1 MNRPGLDECLVS
13 LVAPYSFAAEQY
25 RILRMLIEQ
34 MHKDADL
41 RLIAVASA
49 GVGDGKTTTAI
60 NLAGSLAQAPETR
73 VLLIDADLRRA
84 ALGERLGLD
93 RSGAGLV
100 DVIKDPGRTL
110 PDVVQRCPAF
120 NLSVLPAGPRAAGSF
135 ELLRSPRFG
144 ELLTEARETYDY
156 VVIDT
161 APLVPIP
168 DSRLIAK
175 WVEGFLL
182 VVAAHRT
189 PRRLVEE
196 ALNAL
201 SPAQVIGLVFNNDDR
216 PFFGY
221 YGSYGSYSA
230 YGEASNGHRPRWWK
244 RGSKAPSPS
253 LGWQGRSDR
262 SAS

>member
-13 LVAPYSFAAEQY
+13 LVSPYSFAAEQY
-25 RILRMLIEQ
+25 RTLRMLIEQ
-34 MHKDADL
+34 LHKETDL

-60 NLAGSLAQAPETR
+60 NLAGALAQASETR

-93 RSGAGLV
+93 RSGPGLV
-100 DVIKDPGRTL
+100 DVITNPAQTL
-110 PDVVQRCPAF
+110 SDVVHRCPDF
-120 NLSVLPAGPRAAGSF
+120 NLSVLAAGRRAAGSF
-135 ELLRSPRFG
+135 EVLRAPRLG
-144 ELLTEARETYDY
+144 ELLAEARETYDY

-201 SPAQVIGLVFNNDDR
+201 SAAQVVGFVFNNDDR

-230 YGEASNGHRPRWWK
+230 YEEPKNGHRPRFWK
-244 RGSKAPSPS
+244 RRINTPPSS
-253 LGWQGRSDR
+253 IRWQGRSDTR
-262 SAS
+262 